1 LYAVCDEL
9 APDNVGRGFVV
20 ASHPNGPVADFCAA
34 LRDLQVASG
43 ISRSSLARE
52 IHYGRSQLYDILDG
66 RIRRPPEW
74 DRLVEPLLRTCL
86 RGKPDVDRLVAD
98 WRTRYEVLL
107 RVHDELTRRTSR
119 LPEVA
124 EGRITGMRT
133 SEAMVE
139 HAAHLWP
146 RLTEHPFVRAVGAGH
161 LTDAEFRRWMV
172 NDYYFNVEYQR
183 FIASLAGSA
192 PDDAITEVLATAL
205 SDTRL
210 GLTQIRQ
217 LAQRFAIDVGE
228 EPAPAT
234 VALAA
239 YLQAQLWR
247 GYGPSVTGLYAC
259 EQVYF
264 HAWSSVR
271 PRADRSTPYWPL
283 VDAWS
288 NPTYEI
294 WLSSLGRLVDATT
307 ATPEMLRT
315 FEWVIRLE
323 LLFLDAL
330 HNGSGW

>member
-119 LPEVA
+119 LPEPAVDPLA
-124 EGRITGMRT
+124 GLPT
-133 SEAMVE
+133 SRALLD
-139 HAAHLWP
+139 HSARLWP
-146 RLTEHPFVRAVGAGH
+146 RLVAHPFVRAAGAGD
-161 LTDAEFRRWMV
+161 LTDADFRRWLV
-172 NDYYFNVEYQR
+172 NDHYFNVEYQR
-183 FIASLAGSA
+183 FIAGLAGIA
-192 PDDAITEVLATAL
+192 PTDTATEMIGTAL
-205 SDTRL
+205 TDARL
-210 GLTQIRQ
+210 GLTRIRR
-217 LAQRFAIDVGE
+217 LIQRFSVDVSA
-228 EPAPAT
+228 EPTPAT
-234 VALAA
+234 IGLAA
-239 YLQAQLWR
+239 YLQAQVSR
-247 GYGPSVTGLYAC
+247 GYELALASLYAA
-259 EQVYF
+259 ERVYF
-264 HAWSSVR
+264 DIWSAVR
-271 PRADRSTPYWPL
+271 PRADRSAPYWPL

-288 NPTYEI
+288 TPTYEI

-330 HNGSGW
+330 HNGAGW

>member
-1 LYAVCDEL
+1 
-9 APDNVGRGFVV
+9 VV
-20 ASHPNGPVADFCAA
+20 ASLPNGPVADFCAA
-34 LRDLQVASG
+34 LRELQVAAG
-43 ISRSSLARE
+43 ISRSALARE

-86 RGKPDVDRLVAD
+86 RGKPDLDRMVAD

-107 RVHDELTRRTSR
+107 RVHDELTRRTGR
-119 LPEVA
+119 TAEPAADPVA
-124 EGRITGMRT
+124 GLST
-133 SEAMVE
+133 SQAML
-139 HAAHLWP
+139 AHSARLWP
-146 RLTEHPFVRAVGAGH
+146 RLTEHPFVRAVGAGD

-183 FIASLAGSA
+183 FIAGLAGSA
-192 PDDAITEVLATAL
+192 PDDATTEVLATAL

-228 EPAPAT
+228 EPAPTT

-239 YLQAQLWR
+239 YLQAQLSR
-247 GYGPSVTGLYAC
+247 GYGPSVTGLYAA

-271 PRADRSTPYWPL
+271 PQADRSTPYWPL
-283 VDAWS
+283 IDLWS

-330 HNGSGW
+330 QTGAGW